1 MYLSRTMAK
10 RADKSLQIP
19 ESRNIRQN
27 SARIWRIR
35 RVLAN
40 HAVLICAL
48 EPPRLTKRMSNMVRR
63 DNLIGFVA
71 LSAVF
76 ALAGFGLACSTEES
90 PTESAG
96 TPDVAETAT
105 PDPTVSS
112 LMEGVEVDKSL
123 PPTVERVTIVEP
135 LNPKGQRRGGVL
147 AAPMV
152 SCPPPDP
159 AIDIASVWHGLSS
172 PRLVTEIHAGMTR
185 IVDNPASPFALDLA
199 ESYNVDLTGLEY
211 EFALRNGLKF
221 SDGSPLTAHD
231 FKWSWERAL
240 EKSEAGSRAR
250 HVFGLVDGADAVILG
265 DSDDLSGVVV
275 IDDRSLRVRL
285 TNPRADF
292 PALLADPVASVLKK
306 DNVLTWGME
315 WTNSG
320 YASLTIPFNE
330 WNMPVGAG
338 PFQLVDY
345 WEGLGDSRCSIAGNP
360 HYWGE
365 PAYLDGVWFRA
376 DLTEWE
382 QEGDQWSS
390 LPIDR
395 EIFVFEDT
403 DFEEIP
409 TIFTT
414 EVSDDGIE
422 TEMTLTAEEG
432 IEVDGSEDAIAASP
446 SEFIF
451 AVLNPAAPP
460 FDDIRFRRAAAAYSR
475 LTPYTSTVDVK
486 ARLITG
492 ELTTLEPRAE
502 FIRYDE
508 ALAEAELAASNYV
521 VDVEA
526 REITVLSSS
535 VFRVI
540 DIEAPSFAEW
550 ARALNLDLRDDLFGV
565 QALDEFSGLRNNDYH
580 VRIFRVTPAYPDPIT
595 ILRTLTAPFG
605 KIDRAPE
612 FVELDAM
619 VAAAAVERDAVKRH
633 EMYLDI
639 EQYVAENALVIPIS
653 VLPQT
658 EFFRT
663 HAWVHDLN
671 PPKYPGSVFHKVW
684 LDHTAPKREL
694 PKP

>member
-1 MYLSRTMAK
+1 MG
-10 RADKSLQIP
+10 
-19 ESRNIRQN
+19 N
-27 SARIWRIR
+27 SISQVCISKLVVWVTAI
-35 RVLAN
+35 A
-40 HAVLICAL
+40 
-48 EPPRLTKRMSNMVRR
+48 
-63 DNLIGFVA
+63 
-71 LSAVF
+71 F
-76 ALAGFGLACSTEES
+76 ATSVTGLACSVEDSEPAS
-90 PTESAG
+90 PERS
-96 TPDVAETAT
+96 DVMKGV
-105 PDPTVSS
+105 DVVKSS
-112 LMEGVEVDKSL
+112 
-123 PPTVERVTIVEP
+123 PPTVEGVTIVEP
-135 LNPKGQRRGGVL
+135 LNPTGPRRGGVL

-172 PRLVTEIHAGMTR
+172 SRLVTEIHAGMTR
-185 IVDNPASPFALDLA
+185 IVDNPASPFELELA
-199 ESYNVDLTGLEY
+199 ESYNVDSAGLEY

-250 HVFGLVDGADAVILG
+250 LVFGLVDGADAVILG

-306 DNVLTWGME
+306 DNVLTWGMD

-320 YASLTIPFNE
+320 HVSLTIPFNE

-345 WEGLGDSRCSIAGNP
+345 WEGLSDARCSIARNP

-382 QEGDQWSS
+382 QEGDAWST

-409 TIFTT
+409 TIFTS

-446 SEFIF
+446 PEFIF

-475 LTPYTSTVDVK
+475 LTPYTGTVDVN

-508 ALAEAELAASNYV
+508 ALAESELTASKHV
-521 VDVEA
+521 VDGEA
-526 REITVLSSS
+526 REITVLSSP
-535 VFRVI
+535 VFRVT
-540 DIEAPSFAEW
+540 DIEDPSFAEW
-550 ARALNLDLRDDLFGV
+550 ASALNLDLRNDLFGV
-565 QALDEFSGLRNNDYH
+565 QALDESSGLRNNEFH
-580 VRIFRVTPAYPDPIT
+580 VRIFRVTPAYPDPMT

-605 KIDRAPE
+605 NIDRAPE

-619 VAAAAVERDAVKRH
+619 IAAAAAERDAVKRH
-633 EMYLDI
+633 EMHLNI
-639 EQYVAENALVIPIS
+639 EEYVAENALVIPIS

-663 HAWVHDLN
+663 HAWVHDLK
-671 PPKYPGSVFHKVW
+671 PPKYAGSVFHKVW
-684 LDHTAPKREL
+684 LDDTAPKREL
-694 PKP
+694 PTP